1 MPLTNYNQFST
12 TNRQITLCLRLG
24 LARHRQLDVSGP
36 RLQLHGLAQ
45 HEHGLLIRLAEQRAA
60 VDVEEL
66 VVGAQLAALARRAPI
81 DHRLDEDAQ
90 VDGAVALLQP
100 LRLALDRD
108 AQARRARV
116 VQRDL
121 EREQLP
127 LAAAGHLR
135 RAVAQLLTAR
145 ARRSCAHRWTRSC
158 KYGLI
163 R

>member
-1 MPLTNYNQFST
+1 
-12 TNRQITLCLRLG
+12 
-24 LARHRQLDVSGP
+24 VSGP

-100 LRLALDRD
+100 LRLALDRH

-127 LAAAGHLR
+127 LAAA
-135 RAVAQLLTAR
+135 AR
-145 ARRSCAHRWTRSC
+145 ARRSFAQRWTRSW